1 MKTNIKKELN
11 DILSLNI
18 KISQIP
24 VAIADL
30 GATALI
36 PVICKAINLLT
47 IQKEELALCEQGSGQ
62 GAWIF

>member
-1 MKTNIKKELN
+1 MKTNIKKELS
-11 DILSLNI
+11 DMLSLKM
-18 KISQIP
+18 KISLIP

-36 PVICKAINLLT
+36 PVIYKAINLLT
-47 IQKEELALCEQGSGQ
+47 IQKEELTPSEQESGQ

>member
-1 MKTNIKKELN
+1 MKTNIKKELS
-11 DILSLNI
+11 DILSLKM

-24 VAIADL
+24 VVIADL

-36 PVICKAINLLT
+36 PVIYKAINLLT
-47 IQKEELALCEQGSGQ
+47 IQKEELALSEQGSEQ